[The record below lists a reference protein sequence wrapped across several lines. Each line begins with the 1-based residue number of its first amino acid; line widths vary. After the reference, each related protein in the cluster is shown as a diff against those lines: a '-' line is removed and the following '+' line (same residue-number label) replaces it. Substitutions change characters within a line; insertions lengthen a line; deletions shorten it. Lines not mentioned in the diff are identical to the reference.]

1 MTMTDP
7 IADMLS
13 RLRNSAAVGK
23 TTVELP
29 ASKLKVAVADVLKK
43 SGYLTEATAKDGVLT
58 LEIASEGGQMKLSG
72 IKRISK
78 PGRRYYVSAKELPQ
92 VRRGLGMAV
101 VSTSAGVMTA
111 KDARKKGLGGE
122 VLLEVF

>member
-13 RLRNSAAVGK
+13 RLRNAAAVGK
-23 TTVELP
+23 TSVELP
-29 ASKLKVAVADVLKK
+29 SSKVKLAVAEVLKET
-43 SGYLTEATAKDGVLT
+43 GYLAEAKAKDGVLN
-58 LEIASEGGQMKLSG
+58 LEIASEGGKIKLSG

-78 PGRRYYVSAKELPQ
+78 PGRRYYVHADQLPQ
-92 VRRGLGMAV
+92 VRRGLGTAV

-111 KDARKKGLGGE
+111 KDARKQGLGGE
-122 VLLEVF
+122 VLLEVY

>member
-13 RLRNSAAVGK
+13 RLRNAAAVGK
-23 TTVELP
+23 TSVELP
-29 ASKLKVAVADVLKK
+29 SSKLKVAVAEVLKK
-43 SGYLTEATAKDGVLT
+43 TGYLATVKAADGVLT
-58 LEIASEGGQMKLSG
+58 LEIASDGGQIKLSG

-78 PGRRYYVSAKELPQ
+78 PGRRYYVGADELPQ
-92 VRRGLGMAV
+92 VRRGLGVAV

-111 KDARKKGLGGE
+111 KDARKQGLGGE